1 MCAASNPFRTSDL
14 IAKYGWKVMPYLSN
28 LGVRSLA
35 EAQVLFVDSGHTNAL
50 DADDTEHGH
59 SFEKP
64 LATADYAVGLLVAS
78 EGGIILLAP
87 GHNENIAASETLDF
101 DVVGITCISLGTGT
115 LRARFDFDAANSAI
129 NVGANNVT
137 LIGLTYRPGF
147 ADVLIGIDIEAAVTN
162 TRIIDCEALE
172 GEAAG
177 DEFLAAIELKAGCH
191 DTVVE
196 NNLFRAGLSS
206 NPDDGISLN
215 GASNRVTLKGNRFS
229 GPYGDAGGV
238 TAAISNSTGVCLD
251 LLIEN
256 NIMKVKDGES
266 GIEVIATTPA
276 VIRHNL
282 IISTGLAVDSMIVG
296 TIAELD
302 QNVGVTT
309 DGTSGE
315 FIKGGALAPDIIA
328 YNLDHLAK
336 TSTAVIVDDP
346 LGGYV
351 TALSILGHIMATDA
365 DPDNFDASTDSLQ
378 SIATAVAG
386 ITNQTGVINAVPQP
400 PTAQSLQDILHK
412 DTNYTYAKSTDSLE
426 AISDSLLLAVG
437 DVGSPAAGS
446 ALDILKKLYYTA
458 DGGST
463 AYPSTIANDSA
474 LAKIMVKGTPA
485 NIDQFDNTTHS
496 LEAIAD
502 AVTGFTTA
510 VSTTPTARSV
520 QDILEKDG
528 GGTFSAADD
537 SLEAISDL
545 LRTGTALLTGINLD
559 HFMKTAVGDEQDMG
573 PEIAIA
579 SVLAHI
585 MVKGAGGDVNDF
597 DPTTDSLQAIRDNQQ
612 TAARAAIDDAEL
624 DHLCELDGTTAYAEN
639 IANDSIIAKIMCVGA
654 VATPN
659 TFDNTEDSL
668 QAISE
673 FVRTGTTL
681 GAGIQLDHL
690 LKTSTGVTL
699 DLDLTAYTA
708 DFSVMAHVMSATAVG
723 STFDASTDSLEAISV
738 ALAAGTGVQTV
749 LDTNN
754 LDHLAKVT
762 TTVNADDSLASY
774 VITKSILAH
783 IMSANADVTTGYNA
797 STDSLAAI
805 GADNDTII
813 ADIAT
818 AQSDLNTLTG
828 TGGANLETATQT
840 QVDDILAD
848 TAVIEPG
855 ARRIAIKAT
864 GDLTGFGLSQ
874 NLFTVSGDVLVRVC
888 ASVDVAVT
896 STSGT
901 TTLEVG
907 IAGNTACLCIQDI
920 VDGAAFVIGDS
931 WTKTV
936 AASDNGAELADEY
949 VIVGN
954 GATII
959 LTGNVDDITAGDIDF
974 YCEWIPLSAGATVTA
989 A

>member
-1 MCAASNPFRTSDL
+1 MAATNPFRVSDL
-14 IAKYGWKVMPYLSN
+14 VAKYGWQAMIYLAA
-28 LGVRSLA
+28 LGIKDLA
-35 EAQVLFVDSGHTNAL
+35 EAQVLFVDSAHSDAL

-59 SFEKP
+59 SFQKP
-64 LATADYAVGLLVAS
+64 LATWDYAINLCTADERS
-78 EGGIILLAP
+78 IILLAP
-87 GHNENIAASETLDF
+87 THVEALVNAQVDIDVADVATIGIGSGLAKATVTFGHI
-101 DVVGITCISLGTGT
+101 
-115 LRARFDFDAANSAI
+115 NSSI
-129 NVGANNVT
+129 DIGANNVSVQNVNLVPT
-137 LIGLTYRPGF
+137 VT
-147 ADVLIGIDIEAAVTN
+147 AVLIGVHVETGKTGCRLKDVKFVIGATPGDEEFVKSVELTSGNDDTVFEDVTILASVGATTTHGIHIAAASDRLTFRNVIIDGPFSTGGIVEDAIGVNHILENCAVDVSGTNYSFQGSSTFAKRTNNVDGQVTEDESESLLLTTRGGGVYPTGVTDSSIWAFLLGASGTPTASTFDN
-162 TRIIDCEALE
+162 TR
-172 GEAAG
+172 
-177 DEFLAAIELKAGCH
+177 
-191 DTVVE
+191 
-196 NNLFRAGLSS
+196 
-206 NPDDGISLN
+206 
-215 GASNRVTLKGNRFS
+215 
-229 GPYGDAGGV
+229 
-238 TAAISNSTGVCLD
+238 
-251 LLIEN
+251 
-256 NIMKVKDGES
+256 
-266 GIEVIATTPA
+266 
-276 VIRHNL
+276 
-282 IISTGLAVDSMIVG
+282 
-296 TIAELD
+296 
-302 QNVGVTT
+302 
-309 DGTSGE
+309 
-315 FIKGGALAPDIIA
+315 
-328 YNLDHLAK
+328 
-336 TSTAVIVDDP
+336 
-346 LGGYV
+346 
-351 TALSILGHIMATDA
+351 
-365 DPDNFDASTDSLQ
+365 DSLQ
-378 SIATAVAG
+378 AIGTAVAA
-386 ITNQTGVINAVPQP
+386 ITNQTGVINAVGNS
-400 PTAQSLQDILHK
+400 PTPNSLQDILSEL
-412 DTNYTYAKSTDSLE
+412 DGFNTYDNTTDSLE
-426 AISDSLLLAVG
+426 AISNFVRTGITLGAGINLDHLMKTVVVDKQDMDAEVVQGSVLSHICTKTDG
-437 DVGSPAAGS
+437 DM
-446 ALDILKKLYYTA
+446 D
-458 DGGST
+458 D
-463 AYPSTIANDSA
+463 
-474 LAKIMVKGTPA
+474 
-485 NIDQFDNTTHS
+485 FDPTTDS

-510 VSTTPTARSV
+510 VSQTPTARSV

-545 LRTGTALLTGINLD
+545 LRTGTALLTGLNLD
-559 HFMKTAVGDEQDMG
+559 HFMKTAVADEQDMG

-585 MVKGAGGDVNDF
+585 LVKGAGGDVNDF

-612 TAARAAIDDAEL
+612 AAARAAIDDAEL

-818 AQSDLNTLTG
+818 AQSDLDTLTG
-828 TGGANLETATQT
+828 TGGAFLETATQT

-959 LTGNVDDITAGDIDF
+959 LTGDVDDITAGDIDF

-989 A
+989 V